1 MGARLCLLGRSP
13 WASPPAGV
21 NYSNQR
27 PPAGRPAGSEA
38 RGWLGRLGLWGLL
51 LPPQPR
57 APAPEKGM
65 EEGFWGGEA
74 GLGATPW
81 LPGNC
86 GRSPVLP
93 ICSVPTHPPGQA
105 SPPTPAQPRDYQ
117 GLESPWG
124 YGEERGFRV
133 SPRAEQEA
141 TCDLTRMARDS
152 SWRRGQARA
161 RRCRNAFLSQPPPE
175 MERWVAARLTESP
188 RPSTQPHPTPRSAAG
203 QPTVAHVARAGGRRA
218 NLRIGRDLR
227 LHLPGLRAPRRQP
240 DGPCCRGGAGC
251 LCAASPAGH
260 APALTLGQ
268 RPGPVRIPGKD
279 GRPSGRSEG
288 TPAPPSLEE
297 VNSPSGSRDPQ
308 PWPPLAQAPRT

>member
-1 MGARLCLLGRSP
+1 MGAGGCSLRLLGRSP

-27 PPAGRPAGSEA
+27 PPAGRPARGGQPAAWAVGSAPSASATCPSAGE
-38 RGWLGRLGLWGLL
+38 GDGGGLLGRGGRPWSHALAPRKLWA
-51 LPPQPR
+51 Q
-57 APAPEKGM
+57 
-65 EEGFWGGEA
+65 
-74 GLGATPW
+74 
-81 LPGNC
+81 
-86 GRSPVLP
+86 SVLP

-105 SPPTPAQPRDYQ
+105 SPPTPARPRDYQ

-133 SPRAEQEA
+133 SPQAEQEA

-188 RPSTQPHPTPRSAAG
+188 RPSTQPHPAPRTAAG

-218 NLRIGRDLR
+218 NLRIGPDLR
-227 LHLPGLRAPRRQP
+227 LHLPGLRAPRRPARRSVLQ
-240 DGPCCRGGAGC
+240 GRRGVP
-251 LCAASPAGH
+251 LCGVPSRSRSSA
-260 APALTLGQ
+260 
-268 RPGPVRIPGKD
+268 RPR
-279 GRPSGRSEG
+279 
-288 TPAPPSLEE
+288 PAPRPRAHSWQGRAPQRE
-297 VNSPSGSRDPQ
+297 V
-308 PWPPLAQAPRT
+308 

>member
-1 MGARLCLLGRSP
+1 
-13 WASPPAGV
+13 
-21 NYSNQR
+21 
-27 PPAGRPAGSEA
+27 
-38 RGWLGRLGLWGLL
+38 
-51 LPPQPR
+51 
-57 APAPEKGM
+57 M

-188 RPSTQPHPTPRSAAG
+188 RPSTQPHPTPRSAAHRRARG
-203 QPTVAHVARAGGRRA
+203 PRGRAAGESPDRPGSPLTPAGAQGPTAPARRSVLQGRRGVPLCGVPSRSRSSA
-218 NLRIGRDLR
+218 HPRPAPRPRAHSWQG
-227 LHLPGLRAPRRQP
+227 RAP
-240 DGPCCRGGAGC
+240 
-251 LCAASPAGH
+251 
-260 APALTLGQ
+260 Q
-268 RPGPVRIPGKD
+268 R
-279 GRPSGRSEG
+279 
-288 TPAPPSLEE
+288 E
-297 VNSPSGSRDPQ
+297 V
-308 PWPPLAQAPRT
+308 